1 MHNFI
6 RPFATVLLAASALTA
21 YANVEQPTPMQRV
34 EITAPRSGVSAAQAV
49 LALRDFD
56 TTYDLSNGR
65 SMVVTAYGH
74 LLEMRYARRSTKV
87 MRHDGQGN
95 FVSRDGSISLQF
107 ELDARGEPQLVR
119 LTAPAS
125 WL

>member
-1 MHNFI
+1 MHNVI
-6 RPFATVLLAASALTA
+6 RTLSTGLLAAIVLSAFA
-21 YANVEQPTPMQRV
+21 SAGDGTPQRV
-34 EITAPRSGVSAAQAV
+34 EINAPRSGVSAAQAV

-65 SMVVTAYGH
+65 SMVVTAYGN
-74 LLEMRYARRSTKV
+74 LLEMRYAKRSTKV
-87 MRHDGQGN
+87 LRHDGQGN

-107 ELDARGEPQLVR
+107 EVDRDGEAKLVR

>member
-6 RPFATVLLAASALTA
+6 RSLSTVLLAATAVSAFASTGSS
-21 YANVEQPTPMQRV
+21 TPQRV
-34 EITAPRSGVSAAQAV
+34 EISAPRNGVNAAQAAR
-49 LALRDFD
+49 ALRDFD
-56 TTYDLSNGR
+56 TTYDMSNGR
-65 SMVVTAYGH
+65 SLTVTAYGN
-74 LLEMRYARRSTKV
+74 LLEMRYAKRSTKV
-87 MRHDGQGN
+87 LRHDGQGN

-107 ELDARGEPQLVR
+107 EVDGDGEARLVR

>member
-1 MHNFI
+1 MHNVI
-6 RPFATVLLAASALTA
+6 RSLSTALLAATALSAFASTGGS
-21 YANVEQPTPMQRV
+21 TPQRV
-34 EITAPRSGVSAAQAV
+34 EINAPRIGVSAAQAV

-65 SMVVTAYGH
+65 TMVVTAYGN
-74 LLEMRYARRSTKV
+74 LLEMRYAKRSTKV
-87 MRHDGQGN
+87 LRHDGQGN
-95 FVSRDGSISLQF
+95 FVSRDGRISLQF
-107 ELDARGEPQLVR
+107 EVDRDGEAKLVR